1 MEFQEENLKFTFDDN
16 SWSDLVHYDKS
27 RDCKNVQRAVMGT
40 KAVDFIGVLKK
51 QQALILSFIEVK
63 DFRGYR
69 IENKDRM
76 NNGELVEEFAQKV
89 RDTLAGIIGGAR
101 NSTHMQSTWKKY
113 VRMLLEK
120 EVHIVC
126 WVEEDRHANTSPVD
140 LKRNKS
146 SSSALNQV
154 IKSKLS
160 WLTTKVMVADTANNP
175 YRDSLQVSFIN
186 ADTV

>member
-1 MEFQEENLKFTFDDN
+1 MELRESNLSFTFDDH
-16 SWSDLVHYDKS
+16 SWEDVIQYDSTTDYRNIKHAIS
-27 RDCKNVQRAVMGT
+27 GT
-40 KAVDFIGVLKK
+40 KAVDFIGIFKRDTLS
-51 QQALILSFIEVK
+51 LIEIK
-63 DFRGYR
+63 NFRRHR
-69 IENKDRM
+69 IENKTRVKD
-76 NNGELVEEFAQKV
+76 GELADELAQKV
-89 RDTLAGIIGGAR
+89 RDTLSGIMGGAR

-126 WVEEDRHANTSPVD
+126 WVEEDRHANTSHTD

-160 WLTTKVMVADTANNP
+160 WLTTKVMVANTANNP
-175 YRDSLQVSFIN
+175 YKDTLQVSFIN
-186 ADTV
+186 PDTV